1 MACSVQSK
9 AGQAGYRVN
18 WERTQGGQAGGGHWS
33 LVRQQ
38 HHLLAHKTMKA
49 LMPFTKPQ
57 GQGGIF
63 LTMPVLIIR
72 MAEEIQIDSISFFGG
87 GWGHFKNN
95 SKIDPQMR

>member
-1 MACSVQSK
+1 MACREQSK

-57 GQGGIF
+57 GQGGFF

-72 MAEEIQIDSISFFGG
+72 MAEEIQNDSISFFGG
-87 GWGHFKNN
+87 GRGHLK
-95 SKIDPQMR
+95 KK